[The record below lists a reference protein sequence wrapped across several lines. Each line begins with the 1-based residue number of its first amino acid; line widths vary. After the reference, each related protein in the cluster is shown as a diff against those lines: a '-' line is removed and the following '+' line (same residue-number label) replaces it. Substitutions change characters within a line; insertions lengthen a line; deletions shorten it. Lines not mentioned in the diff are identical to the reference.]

1 MRSREIASPEGLNH
15 LTIKVLLIIICCIQV
30 GNLLENHSKTA
41 EKWELKGETLI
52 FIYIKGESLMSER
65 DVFLTRE
72 GLAKLENELDEA
84 KTVKRKE
91 IAERIKT
98 ALGFGDISENSEYD
112 QAKDE
117 QAKLEERIAKV
128 ENIIRNAK
136 IIEDEDISTEVVG
149 VGSKVVVLD
158 VEYNEEMEY
167 TIVGSAEANP
177 NEGKI
182 SNESPVGKALLGSKQ
197 GETVDVQVPDG
208 LIQFQV
214 QKIAR

>member
-1 MRSREIASPEGLNH
+1 
-15 LTIKVLLIIICCIQV
+15 
-30 GNLLENHSKTA
+30 
-41 EKWELKGETLI
+41 
-52 FIYIKGESLMSER
+52 MSER